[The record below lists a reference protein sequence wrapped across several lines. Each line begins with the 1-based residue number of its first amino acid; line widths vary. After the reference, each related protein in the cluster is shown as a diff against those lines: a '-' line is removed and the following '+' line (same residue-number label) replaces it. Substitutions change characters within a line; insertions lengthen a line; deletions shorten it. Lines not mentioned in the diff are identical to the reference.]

1 MVFNRALY
9 EHVDLRRETLLSF
22 LLLHALSIHWLLDSF
37 FNDVSIHLSL
47 SGSHDMLV
55 VDIVANELAPE
66 TTA

>member
-47 SGSHDMLV
+47 SGSRDMLV